1 MGKSEI
7 GTGFPSRVLISYILF
22 FHYLL
27 NTQIRLSRKQ
37 VDIQALSSGREKSA
51 GEREELGIFNS
62 NWYQVSRT
70 DGGGCLATKSC
81 PTLVT
86 PWAVARQVPLSMG
99 FSRQEYWSGLPFPS
113 PGIFLTQ
120 ESNPGLLHCR
130 QILYQLSYEGTPR
143 IDRWY
148 QNQAKDLLFNTGQ
161 PQANSMILSK

>member
-7 GTGFPSRVLISYILF
+7 GTGFPSTVFISYILF

-27 NTQIRLSRKQ
+27 NTQMGLSRKQ

-51 GEREELGIFNS
+51 GEREEPGIFNS
-62 NWYQVSRT
+62 NWFQVSRT
-70 DGGGCLATKSC
+70 DGGGRLATKSC

-113 PGIFLTQ
+113 PGDL
-120 ESNPGLLHCR
+120 PD
-130 QILYQLSYEGTPR
+130 PR
-143 IDRWY
+143 IEPRSPAL
-148 QNQAKDLLFNTGQ
+148 QADSLPTELWG
-161 PQANSMILSK
+161 NSKNR